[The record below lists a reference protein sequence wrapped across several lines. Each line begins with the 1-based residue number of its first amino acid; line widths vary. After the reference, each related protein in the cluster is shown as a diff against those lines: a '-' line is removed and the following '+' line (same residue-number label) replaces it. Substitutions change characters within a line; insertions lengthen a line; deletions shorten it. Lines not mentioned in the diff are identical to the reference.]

1 MGGRIQS
8 HTLCSS
14 RGCLHLLPKYCTN
27 SSGFGLDRLIERHYD
42 CVRRTYLLN
51 TLPFD
56 ESVLI
61 LYPTYSPKIIQT
73 LLIPGCSFFN
83 TIPSLHLHLL
93 IRQNPPKLAI
103 WFSSLFAFVY
113 LFSTLLML
121 GTCASAPSAPRGLA
135 HSECPRGIRGGPT
148 IGVDRNVWDVFQVMS
163 LLSVVAYSVH
173 AAMAIYVLR
182 DQKRKKALG
191 LLIEDP
197 EVVAARRAKAREQWI
212 QMTRQHGGN
221 A

>member
-1 MGGRIQS
+1 MGGRIQN
-8 HTLCSS
+8 HTLRSS
-14 RGCLHLLPKYCTN
+14 RRCLYLPPKYCTD
-27 SSGFGLDRLIERHYD
+27 SSGLGLDRFFERHYD
-42 CVRRTYLLN
+42 CVRRTCLLN
-51 TLPFD
+51 ILPFN
-56 ESVLI
+56 EPMLI
-61 LYPTYSPKIIQT
+61 LFSIYSPKIIQT

-93 IRQNPPKLAI
+93 VRINPPKLAI
-103 WFSSLFAFVY
+103 WFSSIFAFVY

-148 IGVDRNVWDVFQVMS
+148 IGVDRNVWDVFQVMG

-212 QMTRQHGGN
+212 RMTQQHGGN
-221 A
+221 T